1 MRNANDLIEKIGIDK
16 TVITNFT
23 INTLDIKYLKSIKV
37 DIITDDNSL
46 LKTNDN
52 IGIRILKLT
61 DSYFGKLECGMT
73 NANPKKIYMAYTKLT
88 LSVSNYD
95 NLQNLSVCEYK
106 QRINQ
111 VFKYIKDK
119 YKIDIIYDFQ
129 TLSISYMEINATF
142 KLNED
147 FYNYKRALLILM
159 INLPINKYSYKNNHT
174 IKYKSFYEVNQNLN
188 TAKLETLWV
197 KNSSIEL
204 IIYNKTKQLKDIK
217 NIVLEN
223 DYIRIE
229 YKLKRKDSYI
239 KVLGSTV
246 GNLTDKKIKQ
256 FYINCI
262 ENDIFKPYENYK
274 YKIKDI
280 FESVLKP
287 MLEHS
292 ERQWYRDFIR
302 IVREYEQKNILPMII
317 DIEDIFPILKSYSK
331 GNYSRCKKMV
341 LRKANESE
349 RDLLGVTEKI
359 NEIINKLKSFSE

>member
-37 DIITDDNSL
+37 DIITDDNLL

-129 TLSISYMEINATF
+129 TLSISYM
-142 KLNED
+142 K
-147 FYNYKRALLILM
+147 
-159 INLPINKYSYKNNHT
+159 
-174 IKYKSFYEVNQNLN
+174 
-188 TAKLETLWV
+188 
-197 KNSSIEL
+197 
-204 IIYNKTKQLKDIK
+204 
-217 NIVLEN
+217 
-223 DYIRIE
+223 
-229 YKLKRKDSYI
+229 
-239 KVLGSTV
+239 
-246 GNLTDKKIKQ
+246 
-256 FYINCI
+256 
-262 ENDIFKPYENYK
+262 
-274 YKIKDI
+274 
-280 FESVLKP
+280 
-287 MLEHS
+287 
-292 ERQWYRDFIR
+292 
-302 IVREYEQKNILPMII
+302 
-317 DIEDIFPILKSYSK
+317 
-331 GNYSRCKKMV
+331 
-341 LRKANESE
+341 
-349 RDLLGVTEKI
+349 
-359 NEIINKLKSFSE
+359 